1 MSGKTP
7 SAILFDMAGTV
18 VSSDSFH
25 GAILLDELQTIY
37 AIAEANREL
46 SVPCALSA
54 GMARAVEEICHRPY
68 YLHHELMAEGFRH
81 AAGLLG
87 VTLEL
92 EQTAKTSARFWSAST
107 ANFKDRA
114 RTGGGLRHGAID
126 TLQALRQRGYH
137 LGLVSNID
145 EREFRE
151 FLTHPPFAACF
162 DATLSSE
169 AAGSCKPDPGI
180 FRIALEQA
188 GCAAKDAVFVG
199 DTPAHDIDGAADLGM
214 TTVLISEPHE
224 VSTRAV
230 KSRHRPDYVIREL
243 PELLALFN

>member
-1 MSGKTP
+1 MKP
-7 SAILFDMAGTV
+7 SVILFDMAGTV
-18 VSSDSFH
+18 VSTETFH
-25 GAILLDELQTIY
+25 NTVLLDELQTIY
-37 AIAEANREL
+37 AIAERNSDL
-46 SVPCALSA
+46 SVSAAMSA
-54 GMARAVEEICHRPY
+54 GMVRAVEEICHRPY

-87 VTLEL
+87 VTLEP
-92 EQTAKTSARFWSAST
+92 EQTAQTSARFWRAST

-114 RTGGGLRHGAID
+114 RTGGGLRQGAID
-126 TLQALRQRGYH
+126 TLQALRQRGYR

-151 FLTHPPFAACF
+151 FLSHPPFAACF
-162 DATLSSE
+162 DATVSSE
-169 AAGSCKPDPGI
+169 AAGSCKPDAGI
-180 FRIALEQA
+180 FRIALERA

-199 DTPAHDIDGAADLGM
+199 DTPAHDIDGAAELGM
-214 TTVLISEPHE
+214 TTVLICESHE
-224 VSTRAV
+224 VSTRTV